1 MSGPKTSRYT
11 LTPEQ
16 RRLLAEQR
24 IMEQRKAAAS
34 GSIQRNSQR
43 LLQIGKMFAAE
54 RQVSDELMN
63 HSGSD
68 GGFSQKLG
76 ELERLTASAAP
87 MMKET
92 DDKDVAALERTA
104 QVLGGCA
111 AKAEKIV
118 LELSDIAA
126 QNERKLRS
134 LLDAAI
140 DQGFSASFADIDPAA
155 QTSVSNVKDKMREL
169 LLQVKDNPALP
180 AEMSEE
186 IGNVLSKMDEIQD
199 EAFLK
204 NYIALT
210 VAPLVKKCKKFLDEY
225 EVCHEEF
232 EKLYTEYVA
241 LCELYFYTAQEFP
254 CAAASVEALKTAIQ
268 RMKEKAAEEDEQA
281 YISECLDEVME
292 DMGYTVLGR
301 RDVTKKNGKHFQNR
315 LYTYGEGTA
324 VNVTCSPDGRIA
336 MELGGIDDCDR
347 LPDERE
353 ALVLCD
359 SMESFCDDFREIEK
373 RLLAKGVI
381 LAERISLLP
390 PGAEY
395 AQIINTSDYD
405 MKGEAGKFRVERQRQ
420 AAAKL
425 KQRSETDGKV

>member
-1 MSGPKTSRYT
+1 
-11 LTPEQ
+11 
-16 RRLLAEQR
+16 
-24 IMEQRKAAAS
+24 
-34 GSIQRNSQR
+34 
-43 LLQIGKMFAAE
+43 
-54 RQVSDELMN
+54 
-63 HSGSD
+63 
-68 GGFSQKLG
+68 
-76 ELERLTASAAP
+76 
-87 MMKET
+87 
-92 DDKDVAALERTA
+92 
-104 QVLGGCA
+104 
-111 AKAEKIV
+111 
-118 LELSDIAA
+118 
-126 QNERKLRS
+126 
-134 LLDAAI
+134 
-140 DQGFSASFADIDPAA
+140 
-155 QTSVSNVKDKMREL
+155 
-169 LLQVKDNPALP
+169 
-180 AEMSEE
+180 
-186 IGNVLSKMDEIQD
+186 
-199 EAFLK
+199 
-204 NYIALT
+204 
-210 VAPLVKKCKKFLDEY
+210 
-225 EVCHEEF
+225 
-232 EKLYTEYVA
+232 
-241 LCELYFYTAQEFP
+241 
-254 CAAASVEALKTAIQ
+254 
-268 RMKEKAAEEDEQA
+268 
-281 YISECLDEVME
+281 ME